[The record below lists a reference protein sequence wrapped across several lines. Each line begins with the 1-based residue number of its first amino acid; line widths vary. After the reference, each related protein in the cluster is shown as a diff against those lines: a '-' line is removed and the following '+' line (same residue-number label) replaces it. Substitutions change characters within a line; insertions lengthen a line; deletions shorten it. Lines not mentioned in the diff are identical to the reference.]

1 LYLGCEVPF
10 VFLIFLLLLDFS
22 VVSGEEKT
30 EKTEK
35 MSGEWWE
42 KGHNVGYGLTYTPTL
57 HSWRRNFLFPC
68 ALQVCKTCSPPCRGI
83 VAE

>member
-1 LYLGCEVPF
+1 MDF
-10 VFLIFLLLLDFS
+10 FLSLDSTFFCCKWG
-22 VVSGEEKT
+22 GENR
-30 EKTEK
+30 KTEK

-68 ALQVCKTCSPPCRGI
+68 ALQVCKTCTPPCRGI